1 MWSEIQTKR
10 LEPGWIQGP
19 SRTSE
24 PGYWRR
30 KAVLLRVAKQGKGKV
45 RGRQDLAVVS
55 PRLTS
60 SWPIVHGWPQ
70 QRSAS
75 RYCVGEEGLRSRR
88 KAHGDGT
95 GSVVHSM
102 VYSHVIRHWLP
113 GRALPWTG
121 TGAPSSSLDY
131 GLEKEW
137 KAKTILL
144 AHTVKAARTAW
155 LQLQTLPAGSQTE
168 LTIDDQL
175 QVSPPPPVHQG
186 KLQYSFGFFLWTNQL
201 WQRARKQTQ
210 LHIVAIGYSGM
221 SGCDPVSKAEWMTS
235 SQTEVTLPPV
245 SSCGVRIPTYRG
257 Q

>member
-1 MWSEIQTKR
+1 M
-10 LEPGWIQGP
+10 
-19 SRTSE
+19 
-24 PGYWRR
+24 
-30 KAVLLRVAKQGKGKV
+30 
-45 RGRQDLAVVS
+45 VS

-75 RYCVGEEGLRSRR
+75 CYCVGEEGLRSRR
-88 KAHGDGT
+88 KAHGDGA

-137 KAKTILL
+137 KAETILL

-175 QVSPPPPVHQG
+175 RVSPGPPREASV
-186 KLQYSFGFFLWTNQL
+186 FIWFLPLDQSS
-201 WQRARKQTQ
+201 
-210 LHIVAIGYSGM
+210 VAEGREANTSAHCCYWLFWHVRFDC
-221 SGCDPVSKAEWMTS
+221 CDPVSKAEWMTS

-245 SSCGVRIPTYRG
+245 SSCGVRTPTYRG

>member
-175 QVSPPPPVHQG
+175 QVSPPPPRSTKG
-186 KLQYSFGFFLWTNQL
+186 SFSIHL
-201 WQRARKQTQ
+201 
-210 LHIVAIGYSGM
+210 
-221 SGCDPVSKAEWMTS
+221 
-235 SQTEVTLPPV
+235 V
-245 SSCGVRIPTYRG
+245 SSSGPISCGRG
-257 Q
+257 QGSKHNCTLLLLAILACLAVILSVRQNG